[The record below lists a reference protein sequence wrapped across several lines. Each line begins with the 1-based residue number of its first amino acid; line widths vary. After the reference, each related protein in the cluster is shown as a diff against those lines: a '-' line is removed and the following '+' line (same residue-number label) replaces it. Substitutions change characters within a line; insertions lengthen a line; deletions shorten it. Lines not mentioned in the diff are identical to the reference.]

1 MHNSVRVNVPI
12 PLTILILLMYMQS
25 AMFKTIPDAL
35 GTEKIEE
42 TLVNI
47 RVKHEN

>member
-1 MHNSVRVNVPI
+1 
-12 PLTILILLMYMQS
+12 MQS